1 MWFVC
6 AQKTGISATALQ
18 PILGFSSYETA
29 WAWLHKLRR
38 AMVRPDRDRLGGPG
52 VSVELD
58 ETNIGGRSDT
68 GSPRYANKTKVVIA
82 VERRHP
88 KGLGRVRMRVID
100 ADDLKAQI
108 EAFVVDV
115 IEPETILWTD
125 GANHY
130 NGLADIAGV
139 THEPISL
146 VHSPDPAH
154 TVLPAVHRVASLL
167 KRWLA
172 GTFHNGHSQTYL
184 DYYLDE
190 YTFRFNRRNS
200 RSRGLLFY
208 RLCQQALNTD
218 PHPLHDLRTPKTTHS
233 HDWT

>member
-6 AQKTGISATALQ
+6 ASKTGISATALQ
-18 PILGFSSYETA
+18 PLVGFASYETA

-58 ETNIGGRSDT
+58 ETNIGGRQRS
-68 GSPRYANKTKVVIA
+68 GEGRYANKTKVVIA
-82 VERRHP
+82 VERLHP
-88 KGLGRVRMRVID
+88 KGLGRVRMRVLKTRNISSEID
-100 ADDLKAQI
+100 DFAA
-108 EAFVVDV
+108 DV
-115 IEPETILWTD
+115 IAPGSIVWTD
-125 GANHY
+125 GAGHY
-130 NGLADIAGV
+130 AGLAKAAQVI
-139 THEPISL
+139 HEPISL
-146 VHSPDPAH
+146 VHHPDPAH
-154 TVLPAVHRVASLL
+154 AVLPAVHRVASLL

-172 GTFHNGHSQTYL
+172 GTFHDGYSETYL

-208 RLCQQALNTD
+208 RLCQQAVNTD
-218 PHPLHDLRTPKTTHS
+218 PQPISSLRVAP
-233 HDWT
+233 W